1 MHLIRSDQGENKPH
15 TLVPPTAPATWTG
28 LHPPFISPTAAFEGK
43 YDSVMNSCTT
53 CYKKAIKGTI
63 RLGQASVTWLIA
75 LSSEWGRGEDGLK
88 EGEGLA
94 VYSEGLKL
102 FQQLSGQ
109 QRAPGCPHDRWVKG
123 QPWGH
128 VG

>member
-1 MHLIRSDQGENKPH
+1 M
-15 TLVPPTAPATWTG
+15 PPTAPATWTG

-94 VYSEGLKL
+94 IYSEGLKL
-102 FQQLSGQ
+102 SQQLSGSKGHL
-109 QRAPGCPHDRWVKG
+109 AALMTAGAKG

>member
-1 MHLIRSDQGENKPH
+1 M
-15 TLVPPTAPATWTG
+15 PPTAPATWTG

-94 VYSEGLKL
+94 VYSEGLTL
-102 FQQLSGQ
+102 SQQLSGSKGHL
-109 QRAPGCPHDRWVKG
+109 AALMTAGAKG